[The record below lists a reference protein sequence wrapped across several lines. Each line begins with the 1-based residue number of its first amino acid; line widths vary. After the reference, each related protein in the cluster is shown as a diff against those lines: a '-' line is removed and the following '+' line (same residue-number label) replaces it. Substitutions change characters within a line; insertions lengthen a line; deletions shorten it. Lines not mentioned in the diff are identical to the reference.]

1 MARLGL
7 GQAGGTSFSTT
18 TRRTSTATAGTT
30 DDTPRTTPV
39 VSGAAADGTVGRTL
53 SATPIPRT
61 RTRGRHPVIQQTT
74 IIGQFEDPADAQRAV
89 DELASAGIAGD
100 SVRLLPGAGSAAG
113 GTGGEGG
120 FLSSLGGMSLP
131 DEDRHLYAEGMR
143 RGYATVCV
151 RVDEA
156 RAPAVEETLDR
167 HGALDF
173 DEREASWRS
182 EGWQGHAAAE
192 GGTTT
197 TATLASAPGATAAG
211 LGAARVRDDG
221 VVERAEERLVVGKR
235 QAAGGRVRVRSYVVE
250 TPFEEQVTLQQER
263 VHVERRPVD
272 RPVRPGDAVFQERVI
287 EASERSEEAVVTKEA
302 RVVEEIGLRKEAD
315 TRTETVRDTVRR
327 QEVEVEDDRTARG
340 GTGVV
345 TETAETTVT
354 RDDGATGRDRR

>member
-1 MARLGL
+1 
-7 GQAGGTSFSTT
+7 
-18 TRRTSTATAGTT
+18 
-30 DDTPRTTPV
+30 
-39 VSGAAADGTVGRTL
+39 
-53 SATPIPRT
+53 
-61 RTRGRHPVIQQTT
+61 
-74 IIGQFEDPADAQRAV
+74 
-89 DELASAGIAGD
+89 
-100 SVRLLPGAGSAAG
+100 
-113 GTGGEGG
+113 
-120 FLSSLGGMSLP
+120 MSLP
-131 DEDRHLYAEGMR
+131 EEDRHLYAEGMR

-197 TATLASAPGATAAG
+197 TATLASATGATAAG

-287 EASERSEEAVVTKEA
+287 EASERPRRPWSPRRRGWSRRSACA
-302 RVVEEIGLRKEAD
+302 RRPTPAPRRSA
-315 TRTETVRDTVRR
+315 TPCAARRSRSRTTVRR
-327 QEVEVEDDRTARG
+327 RRG
-340 GTGVV
+340 
-345 TETAETTVT
+345 A
-354 RDDGATGRDRR
+354 GRPRRRPRRSRRP

>member
-1 MARLGL
+1 M
-7 GQAGGTSFSTT
+7 
-18 TRRTSTATAGTT
+18 
-30 DDTPRTTPV
+30 
-39 VSGAAADGTVGRTL
+39 
-53 SATPIPRT
+53 
-61 RTRGRHPVIQQTT
+61 IQQTT
-74 IIGQFEDPADAQRAV
+74 VIGQFEDPADAQRAV

-100 SVRLLPGAGSAAG
+100 SVQLLPGAGSAVG

-143 RGYATVCV
+143 RGYATVAV

-156 RAPAVEETLDR
+156 KAEAVAATLER
-167 HGALDF
+167 NGAVDL

-192 GGTTT
+192 GGTTTT

-221 VVERAEERLVVGKR
+221 VVERAEEQIRVGKR
-235 QAAGGRVRVRSYVVE
+235 EVGRGTVRVRSYVVE
-250 TPFEEQVTLQQER
+250 TPVEEQVTLQQER

-272 RPVRPGDAVFQERVI
+272 RPVGAGDDVFRGERVI
-287 EASERSEEAVVTKEA
+287 EATERSEEAVVTKEA

-327 QEVEVEDDRTARG
+327 QEVEVEDDRTAAARG
-340 GTGVV
+340 GTAAAATTTV
-345 TETAETTVT
+345 ETTVT
-354 RDDGATGRDRR
+354 RDDDGLTGGGRGA

>member
-1 MARLGL
+1 
-7 GQAGGTSFSTT
+7 
-18 TRRTSTATAGTT
+18 
-30 DDTPRTTPV
+30 
-39 VSGAAADGTVGRTL
+39 
-53 SATPIPRT
+53 
-61 RTRGRHPVIQQTT
+61 
-74 IIGQFEDPADAQRAV
+74 
-89 DELASAGIAGD
+89 
-100 SVRLLPGAGSAAG
+100 
-113 GTGGEGG
+113 
-120 FLSSLGGMSLP
+120 
-131 DEDRHLYAEGMR
+131 
-143 RGYATVCV
+143 
-151 RVDEA
+151 
-156 RAPAVEETLDR
+156 
-167 HGALDF
+167 
-173 DEREASWRS
+173 
-182 EGWQGHAAAE
+182 
-192 GGTTT
+192 
-197 TATLASAPGATAAG
+197 
-211 LGAARVRDDG
+211 

-354 RDDGATGRDRR
+354 RDDGGIGRDRR

>member
-1 MARLGL
+1 M
-7 GQAGGTSFSTT
+7 
-18 TRRTSTATAGTT
+18 
-30 DDTPRTTPV
+30 
-39 VSGAAADGTVGRTL
+39 
-53 SATPIPRT
+53 
-61 RTRGRHPVIQQTT
+61 IQQTT

-89 DELASAGIAGD
+89 DELASAGIAGE
-100 SVRLLPGAGSAAG
+100 SVRLLPGAGSAVG

-197 TATLASAPGATAAG
+197 TATLASAPGATAAS

-327 QEVEVEDDRTARG
+327 QEVEVEDDRAARG

-354 RDDGATGRDRR
+354 RDDDGIVRDRR

>member
-1 MARLGL
+1 MN
-7 GQAGGTSFSTT
+7 
-18 TRRTSTATAGTT
+18 
-30 DDTPRTTPV
+30 
-39 VSGAAADGTVGRTL
+39 
-53 SATPIPRT
+53 
-61 RTRGRHPVIQQTT
+61 QQTT

-89 DELASAGIAGD
+89 DELASAGIAGE
-100 SVRLLPGAGSAAG
+100 SVRLLPGAGSAVG

-143 RGYATVCV
+143 RGYATVTV

-235 QAAGGRVRVRSYVVE
+235 PAAGCGCAATSSRPRS
-250 TPFEEQVTLQQER
+250 
-263 VHVERRPVD
+263 
-272 RPVRPGDAVFQERVI
+272 
-287 EASERSEEAVVTKEA
+287 RSRSRSSRSACTSSAA
-302 RVVEEIGLRKEAD
+302 R
-315 TRTETVRDTVRR
+315 
-327 QEVEVEDDRTARG
+327 
-340 GTGVV
+340 
-345 TETAETTVT
+345 
-354 RDDGATGRDRR
+354 